1 MAQVVGRRTAAVVAC
16 LAALVIAA
24 TGCTSTATV
33 ATPGSTAQTTS
44 KPPTSTTSSAE
55 PTSSTP
61 PPPPPSCAQTM
72 FAALTPEQRVGQLI
86 MVALQPGQQAS
97 VAQLVATSH
106 VGSVFLLGGWDG
118 GATSVQSAIAAVDQ
132 SATAAATGAVKIWT
146 AVDQEGGQVQQLKGS
161 GFNPLPDARAQAGL
175 PLPELTAQAQG
186 LGAQLRAAGIDINL
200 APVADVVPASIGTAN
215 GPIGKFNRQYG
226 ATAEQATPPM
236 LAFAA
241 GMTAAGVL
249 PTAKHFPGIG
259 RISQNTDDSAVG
271 ITDSQLTADDP
282 SLGTFKAAIAQGV
295 PLMMVSSALY
305 PQLDPANQAMFSLA
319 IITGLLRGTLG
330 FHGVVITDDVGAA
343 KSVAAVPVAERATR
357 FVEAGG
363 DVVLSAVPSQAPVMT
378 AALLASGA
386 TDSAFQGKI
395 NASVM
400 RVLTAKDSQ
409 KLLPCSA

>member
-1 MAQVVGRRTAAVVAC
+1 MAQGVRRRTAVVVAC
-16 LAALVIAA
+16 VAGLVTAA
-24 TGCTSTATV
+24 TGCTATATV
-33 ATPGSTAQTTS
+33 ATPRSTAQSMS
-44 KPPTSTTSSAE
+44 KSPTSTTL
-55 PTSSTP
+55 STP
-61 PPPPPSCAQTM
+61 PPPAPPTCAQAT
-72 FAALTPEQRVGQLI
+72 FATLTPEQRVGQLI

-97 VAQLVATSH
+97 VAQLIATTH

-118 GATSVQSAIAAVDQ
+118 GVTSVQAAIAAVDQ
-132 SATAAATGAVKIWT
+132 SATAEATGAVKVWT
-146 AVDQEGGQVQQLKGS
+146 AVDQEGGQVQQLKGP
-161 GFNPLPDARAQAGL
+161 GFNPLPDARTQAGL

-186 LGAQLRAAGIDINL
+186 LGAQLQAAGIDINL

-241 GMTAAGVL
+241 GMTAAGIL

-259 RISQNTDDSAVG
+259 RISQNTDESAVG

-282 SLGTFKAAIAQGV
+282 SLGTFKAAIAHGV

-305 PQLDPANQAMFSLA
+305 PQLDPANQAMFSPA

-330 FHGVVITDDVGAA
+330 FGGVVITDDVGAA

-357 FVEAGG
+357 FVAAGG
-363 DVVLSAVPSQAPVMT
+363 DVVLTAVPSQAPAMT
-378 AALLASGA
+378 AALLAGGA
-386 TDSAFQGKI
+386 ADPAFQEKI